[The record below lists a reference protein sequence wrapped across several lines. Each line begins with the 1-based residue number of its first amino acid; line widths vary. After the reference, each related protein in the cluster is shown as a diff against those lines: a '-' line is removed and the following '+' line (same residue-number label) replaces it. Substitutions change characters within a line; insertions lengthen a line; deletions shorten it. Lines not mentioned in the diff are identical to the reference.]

1 MNYGE
6 VTVVS
11 VLESSKN
18 NPKLAIYVRYSPSKG
33 IWLDSDL
40 STTNENLEER
50 LRSRPPTL
58 WQSRVCVTRCHVFAS
73 MTLRA
78 SLFFPYKHFLIF
90 NPVLRLQS
98 FLNLQCILMDVI
110 WFLTFLSTA
119 IKGGNGKCI
128 KIMGRLRKSA
138 RRNRK
143 GRKVRGLIGNIC
155 IVHALLCKV
164 LPDNCTCVNTSNADF
179 VLNTKADMD

>member
-1 MNYGE
+1 MNTSRTTSKIFTYPSLNFPSALSQTLQNGKAMNYGE

-18 NPKLAIYVRYSPSKG
+18 NPKLSIYVRYFPFTG

-50 LRSRPPTL
+50 LQSRPPTL
-58 WQSRVCVTRCHVFAS
+58 WQSRFCVTRCHVFAPV
-73 MTLRA
+73 TLSA
-78 SLFFPYKHFLIF
+78 SLFFPSKHFLIF

-110 WFLTFLSTA
+110 WFLTFPSTP

-128 KIMGRLRKSA
+128 KIMGQLRKSA
-138 RRNRK
+138 
-143 GRKVRGLIGNIC
+143 
-155 IVHALLCKV
+155 
-164 LPDNCTCVNTSNADF
+164 
-179 VLNTKADMD
+179 